1 VLRETYR
8 RRTARVLLLDN
19 ADRLLLFRGYRNSDE
34 PARGYCWWTPGGGV
48 DKGESLLQAAVR
60 ELREETGLVVEPE
73 KLGEVIAETS
83 GYADLG
89 WAKGVFRDD
98 FFFLRVD
105 KHDVDT
111 SGFEELER
119 AQITAHRWW
128 TLDEL
133 AAPSDPVYPLEVEPL
148 LKALAAG
155 RIPAEPVRLPWHH

>member
-19 ADRLLLFRGYRNSDE
+19 ADRLLLFRGYLNSKE
-34 PARGYCWWTPGGGV
+34 PARGHCWWTPGGGV

-73 KLGEVIAETS
+73 KLGQVIAETS
-83 GYADLG
+83 GYAEFS

-105 KHDVDT
+105 EHDVDT

-128 TLDEL
+128 TFDEL
-133 AAPSDPVYPLEVEPL
+133 AAPSDPVYPLELLPL

-155 RIPAEPVRLPWHH
+155 RIPDEPVRLPWHH

>member
-1 VLRETYR
+1 VLSETYR

-19 ADRLLLFRGYRNSDE
+19 ADRLLLFRGYLNSKKPE
-34 PARGYCWWTPGGGV
+34 RGHCWWTPGGGV
-48 DKGESLLQAAVR
+48 DEGESLTDAAVR
-60 ELREETGLVVEPE
+60 ELWEETGLVVPPE
-73 KLGEVIAETS
+73 ELGQVIAETS

-111 SGFEELER
+111 SGFEAVER

-128 TLDEL
+128 PIGEL
-133 AAPSDPVYPLEVEPL
+133 AAPVEPVYPLELTPL
-148 LKALAAG
+148 LTALAAG
-155 RIPAEPVRLPWHH
+155 RIPAEPVRLRWHH